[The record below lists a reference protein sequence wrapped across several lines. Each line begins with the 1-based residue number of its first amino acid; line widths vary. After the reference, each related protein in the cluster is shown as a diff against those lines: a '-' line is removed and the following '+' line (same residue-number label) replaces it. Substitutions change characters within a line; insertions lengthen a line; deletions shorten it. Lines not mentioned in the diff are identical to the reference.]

1 MAKPGRCCCRAG
13 CAGGGE
19 EPPGERGARSGP
31 GRAGGQDDGARRVAG
46 RAVRVR
52 RVVAGLL
59 QGWRGQ
65 VRRGCQPRLAGVRA
79 VAGARVI
86 AAVRRRRRAR
96 RRHAR
101 RGGELGVAVCGA
113 RRAAGLLQ
121 APHAARHPAPRASR
135 DGEQALPRAPPP
147 PGALGQQAAALPLH
161 AALQRILEHAE
172 FLGRAQRRVAQRG
185 GRVRAQPRPL
195 PAPGRRR
202 RRRRQWPRRA
212 QAGPAGNGCRAQR
225 GQGHEHRRAHGGA
238 CRRGRLLVAS
248 ALPCTAAP
256 WLVPSC
262 VQAAPACMDFWFQPP
277 AVRSLGTAKVIA
289 ESRVHPDL
297 SIV

>member
-13 CAGGGE
+13 SAGGGE

-147 PGALGQQAAALPLH
+147 PGALGQRAAALPLH
-161 AALQRILEHAE
+161 AVLQRVLEHAD

-238 CRRGRLLVAS
+238 C
-248 ALPCTAAP
+248 
-256 WLVPSC
+256 WLVPELRAGCSRLYGLL
-262 VQAAPACMDFWFQPP
+262 VPAT
-277 AVRSLGTAKVIA
+277 RSRILGYGKSD
-289 ESRVHPDL
+289 SRV
-297 SIV
+297 